1 MSLWYLCNM
10 WACVHLY
17 SKVARSCEGWQRLR
31 GIYRETPLQLWT
43 QDMGKHI
50 SSSSLCFFFKLLF
63 DRFSSISWFL
73 PQFSSDF
80 DKHLEYVKYF
90 TTIFPFFNLPEKTH
104 KSWVRM
110 EDVFSSIFNK
120 LSVFALKFTLTPSLL
135 WKPTITLAWTIEEG
149 RKKYRVSQ
157 KRWVLAA
164 LSSACEIL
172 ILNFASWWSRRAA
185 ETWWGSQA
193 SAPLPF
199 HVLAS
204 SSHRQRTSS

>member
-1 MSLWYLCNM
+1 MFYYNIPIL
-10 WACVHLY
+10 
-17 SKVARSCEGWQRLR
+17 
-31 GIYRETPLQLWT
+31 
-43 QDMGKHI
+43 
-50 SSSSLCFFFKLLF
+50 
-63 DRFSSISWFL
+63 
-73 PQFSSDF
+73 
-80 DKHLEYVKYF
+80 
-90 TTIFPFFNLPEKTH
+90 NLPEKTH

-185 ETWWGSQA
+185 ETWLPHQVSAALLLHELAKLRLKFSQA
-193 SAPLPF
+193 EDRAAKSYLFWDTLYFFLLSSIVQARVIVAF
-199 HVLAS
+199 HKIDGVRVNKTRGKLCRS
-204 SSHRQRTSS
+204 L